1 MAGST
6 GFEPAVSALTVR
18 VQGTSRSPILTP
30 PYMRVRIRRFS
41 GTTAPDFRP
50 SHVFCGTTPSADFC
64 VIVEKIG
71 PFSLVHCWTNAQ
83 ISPDKNGYFL
93 SMHPP
98 CLKSQRLR
106 DGRLRP
112 PPGLACVD
120 FPSYKVRVPWVG
132 NLPTASFRFF
142 LAEQPLPSAS
152 EPHHRARGD
161 FHP

>member
-18 VQGTSRSPILTP
+18 VQGASRPSLLTP
-30 PYMRVRIRRFS
+30 PYMRARIRRMPGAINARLQAF
-41 GTTAPDFRP
+41 PRLR
-50 SHVFCGTTPSADFC
+50 GTTPSADFC
-64 VIVEKIG
+64 AFIEKIG
-71 PFSLVHCWTNAQ
+71 QFPLVHRWTNAQ
-83 ISPDKNGYFL
+83 ISPDKNGHFH

-98 CLKSQRLR
+98 RLENQRFR

-132 NLPTASFRFF
+132 ILPTASFRLL
-142 LAEQPLPSAS
+142 LADQPLPSAS
-152 EPHHRARGD
+152 GPHHRARGD